1 MKIGIID
8 YGVGNLG
15 SIMNTLNLLGCNS
28 FISDSPNQLKTADG
42 LILPGD
48 GAAGEGMR
56 NLKKTKLDMFIVDQ
70 IKEKRPFFGICL
82 GMQILLSKS
91 EEGNVDCLNI
101 LDGVVEKIN
110 TSKKL
115 PHIGWNQISIKK
127 KSKIMKNIADKSLFY
142 FINSYICKPVDASV
156 TVGETEYDEI
166 FCSVFEKETIFGIQF
181 HPEKS
186 GDVGKQM
193 LKNFLELC

>member
-28 FISDSPNQLKTADG
+28 FISDSPSQLKTADG

-115 PHIGWNQISIKK
+115 PHIGWNQISI
-127 KSKIMKNIADKSLFY
+127 
-142 FINSYICKPVDASV
+142 
-156 TVGETEYDEI
+156 
-166 FCSVFEKETIFGIQF
+166 
-181 HPEKS
+181 
-186 GDVGKQM
+186 
-193 LKNFLELC
+193 